1 MPGGSASPPAPGH
14 DERRAGEVRAL
25 VRRLPWAAWSE
36 ARGKT
41 GWRLSSADA
50 DQVQAAITEAITVG
64 GISLAQ
70 AGEVGQ
76 LALSEARGPR
86 PVAYVV
92 NAFTKHLARRVRALD
107 GEPLATDP
115 LPLPDAP
122 GLRRALRSAHRARF
136 GASRSPATAA
146 SLRRRLRA
154 LVRARGLWWM
164 SWLRVRACL
173 EMVGVSGW
181 STRLGCS
188 IVVGMQERPRRYPSD
203 TSDAQWVVIEPLLP
217 PLARRGRP
225 VAHAR
230 RDVLDAILYVVRT
243 GCAWRALPVDFPPW
257 QTVYWYF
264 NQWEQQKVTEKILPV
279 VRGQLRIAE
288 GRDPEPSAGII
299 DSQSVKGADTV
310 GQDSRG
316 YDAGKK
322 TGGRKRFIVTDTLG
336 LLLTTMVC
344 SASVQD
350 RDGAKPILL
359 NLYLRTRVR
368 FVYADAGFAGRLL
381 DWAATIL
388 QTTIEII
395 RKPPEQRGFTVLPR
409 RWVVER
415 TLAWLTAHPTPGPRL
430 RTPPHHIRSHDPLGR
445 DQHHHP
451 PHRPWIPRHPPA
463 ETHDTLNPL
472 EFPNTL

>member
-1 MPGGSASPPAPGH
+1 MPTPSAATIAKTTTPAAPTTALGTAATQRATGAHTDSTTSSTAVPTVTYRLRTRDSRTMPMFSPLVTISGPPRSPASTEVTPSPRTVRVTSCRPTGRSTASAVSIVCPAASAIAPIENNSSGTIAGSRSSGAPNGKGSGSASSGPG
-14 DERRAGEVRAL
+14 AGGVIR
-25 VRRLPWAAWSE
+25 
-36 ARGKT
+36 
-41 GWRLSSADA
+41 
-50 DQVQAAITEAITVG
+50 
-64 GISLAQ
+64 
-70 AGEVGQ
+70 
-76 LALSEARGPR
+76 
-86 PVAYVV
+86 
-92 NAFTKHLARRVRALD
+92 
-107 GEPLATDP
+107 
-115 LPLPDAP
+115 
-122 GLRRALRSAHRARF
+122 
-136 GASRSPATAA
+136 PATAA
-146 SLRRRLRA
+146 TTAPATMPSRTASRL
-154 LVRARGLWWM
+154 
-164 SWLRVRACL
+164 RACL

-415 TLAWLTAHPTPGPRL
+415 TLAWLTAHRRL
-430 RTPPHHIRSHDPLGR
+430 AR
-445 DQHHHP
+445 DYE
-451 PHRPWIPRHPPA
+451 RHPTTSEAMIRWAAINTITRRIARGYPA
-463 ETHDTLNPL
+463 TRQQKHTTPSTH
-472 EFPNTL
+472 